1 MSHDAKFSLPSDQI
15 HIASGSMWRKM
26 PIIGLVLAA
35 AGLGG
40 AYATMHGDWQA
51 FWFAYLVGYMVF
63 LAFGLGGLF
72 FVIVQHLVRAG
83 WSIAVRRIAENAMIT
98 LPAMCLL
105 GVPLMFMGW
114 GGADELY
121 HWTDVAA
128 VEHDFMLSAKK
139 AYLNLG
145 FFQTRMVVYFLVWSG
160 LALFFYGKSTGG
172 DGNPE
177 AGFKN
182 AHSMRFWAAPAL
194 FLFALS
200 LTFGAFDLLMSL
212 DPHWFSTMFGVYYFA
227 GAALS
232 EFALI
237 TLAVILLH
245 KSGYL
250 RGVVTTE
257 HYHDLGKFMFGFTV
271 FYTYIAFSQ
280 YFLIWYANIPEET
293 MWFGYRIAD
302 DFLPL
307 TYLLCLGRFFIPF
320 FFLLRRGVKRNAFT
334 LTLAAVWILFME
346 VVDMFWLIQ
355 PVRAHHHAV
364 HSGDHHM
371 TMHLGAVDLLALLGV
386 AGVFIAVFTWAC
398 GRKALVPTG
407 DPRIEE
413 SVQFEN
419 F

>member
-1 MSHDAKFSLPSDQI
+1 MSHAHDKPFVLPADQI
-15 HIASGSMWRKM
+15 NIPAGSLWRKM
-26 PIIGLVLAA
+26 PIIGLVLGA
-35 AGLGG
+35 AGIGG
-40 AYATMHGDWQA
+40 AWASSSGDTGA
-51 FWFAYLVGYMVF
+51 FWYAYLVGYMF
-63 LAFGLGGLF
+63 CLALGLGGLF
-72 FVIVQHLVRAG
+72 FVIIQHLVRAG

-98 LPAMCLL
+98 LPVLCVL
-105 GVPLMFMGW
+105 GLPIIFL
-114 GGADELY
+114 GAHDLY
-121 HWTDVAA
+121 HWTDTEAVAA
-128 VEHDFMLSAKK
+128 DFMLNAKK
-139 AYLNLG
+139 SYLNEGSFRL
-145 FFQTRMVVYFLVWSG
+145 RMFVYFGVWTVLS
-160 LALFFYGKSTGG
+160 LFFYGKSTGS

-177 AGFKN
+177 AGVAA
-182 AHSMRFWAAPAL
+182 AHKMRFWAAPAL
-194 FLFALS
+194 FLYALS
-200 LTFGAFDLLMSL
+200 LTFAAFDLLMSL

-232 EFALI
+232 QFAFI
-237 TLAVILLH
+237 TLVAILLH

-257 HYHDLGKFMFGFTV
+257 HYHDLGKFLFGFTV

-307 TYLLCLGRFFIPF
+307 TFLLCIGRFFLPF
-320 FFLLRRGVKRNAFT
+320 FFLLRRGVKRNTFT

-355 PVRAHHHAV
+355 PVRAHHHAL
-364 HSGDHHM
+364 HSGDH
-371 TMHLGAVDLLALLGV
+371 TMHMHIGPVDILALLGV
-386 AGVFIAVFTWAC
+386 VGVFVAVFTWAC
-398 GRKALVPTG
+398 GRKALVPTA

-413 SVQFEN
+413 SVKFEN

>member
-1 MSHDAKFSLPSDQI
+1 
-15 HIASGSMWRKM
+15 
-26 PIIGLVLAA
+26 
-35 AGLGG
+35 
-40 AYATMHGDWQA
+40 
-51 FWFAYLVGYMVF
+51 
-63 LAFGLGGLF
+63 
-72 FVIVQHLVRAG
+72 
-83 WSIAVRRIAENAMIT
+83 
-98 LPAMCLL
+98 
-105 GVPLMFMGW
+105 
-114 GGADELY
+114 
-121 HWTDVAA
+121 
-128 VEHDFMLSAKK
+128 
-139 AYLNLG
+139 
-145 FFQTRMVVYFLVWSG
+145 
-160 LALFFYGKSTGG
+160 
-172 DGNPE
+172 
-177 AGFKN
+177 
-182 AHSMRFWAAPAL
+182 MRFWAAPAL

-200 LTFGAFDLLMSL
+200 LTFAAFDLLMSL

-227 GAALS
+227 GSALS
-232 EFALI
+232 MFGLI
-237 TLAVILLH
+237 TLTVILLH

-257 HYHDLGKFMFGFTV
+257 HYHDLGKYLFGFTV

-307 TYLLCLGRFFIPF
+307 TFLLVIGRFFIPF

-334 LTLAAVWILFME
+334 LTLAAVWVLFMQ

-355 PVRAHHHAV
+355 PVRAHHHALE
-364 HSGDHHM
+364 SGDHVMHM
-371 TMHLGAVDLLALLGV
+371 HIGPVDILALLGV
-386 AGVFIAVFTWAC
+386 AGVFIAAFTWAL